1 MIQHYVL
8 VRERHRV
15 LLYTPGKTYYCP
27 VEEPVT
33 VFLDRSQEDRPLWDV
48 LQNVRMDRL
57 VWQEAACALLTR
69 LGFNGRY
76 HRCAEGSDRTLVLTQ
91 LEDHQPRI
99 VQEMRTPD
107 EYDVLSHDHPRLHA
121 MWQWANHRQ

>member
-1 MIQHYVL
+1 
-8 VRERHRV
+8 
-15 LLYTPGKTYYCP
+15 
-27 VEEPVT
+27 
-33 VFLDRSQEDRPLWDV
+33 
-48 LQNVRMDRL
+48 
-57 VWQEAACALLTR
+57 
-69 LGFNGRY
+69 
-76 HRCAEGSDRTLVLTQ
+76 VLTQ